1 MKITLNGRVTAQ
13 IVDKMLQE
21 QEEKKQKIITFCKNK
36 NINDLQYKDGELEF
50 EYHFTEDSKKIEKP
64 FANPKP
70 KVETRAK
77 GGDKN
82 GKD

>member
-21 QEEKKQKIITFCKNK
+21 QEDKKQKIIAFCKNK
-36 NINDLQYKDGELEF
+36 NISDLQYKDGELEF
-50 EYHFTEDSKKIEKP
+50 EYHLTEDSKKTEKP

-77 GGDKN
+77 GGDKSA
-82 GKD
+82 